1 MDARIRHAS
10 IYGNK
15 QFNAAKRNIAVVEY
29 FDPSTGKLR
38 TVTKFSRDG
47 VHAERRAIEAI
58 QQRLGKDGAA
68 QHIRRVH
75 SELSPCGPAYKNCG
89 SFINQNA
96 PNARV
101 SFDGLHPDHVHQHM
115 LHNLDLQDAVVDGVL
130 RR

>member
-1 MDARIRHAS
+1 MRHAS

-15 QFNAAKRNIAVVEY
+15 QFGVAKRNIAVVEY
-29 FDPSTGKLR
+29 FDPSTKSLR

-47 VHAERRAIEAI
+47 VHAERRAIEVI
-58 QQRLGKDGAA
+58 QQRLGKQGAA
-68 QHIRRVH
+68 QNIRRVH
-75 SELSPCGPAYKNCG
+75 SELSPCGPGYKNCG

-101 SFDGLHPDHVHQHM
+101 TFDGLHPEQVHQHM
-115 LHNLDLQDAVVDGVL
+115 LHNLDLQDAVNDGFL